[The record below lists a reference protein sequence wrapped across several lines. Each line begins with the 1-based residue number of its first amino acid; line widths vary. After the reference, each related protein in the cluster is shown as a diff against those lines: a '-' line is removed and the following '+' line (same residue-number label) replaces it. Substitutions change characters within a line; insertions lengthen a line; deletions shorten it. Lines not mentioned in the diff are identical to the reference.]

1 MQPNKSKFGWFRNNI
16 SLYLMLLIPVAYIL
30 IFHYYPMY
38 GAQIAFRDYRISRGI
53 LNSEWVGMKHF
64 VKFFTRNYKVWRII
78 GNTLGINLYQLA
90 AGFPL
95 PIVFALLLN
104 YLPGKNWRK
113 AVQTVTYAPYFISVV
128 VIAGMLLQFCS
139 TKNGLFNNI
148 IAALGGTR
156 TDIIGNPKN
165 FWSLYVWSGIWQSL
179 GYGSVIYFSALQ
191 SVDLPKVQLPLIRSI
206 PFLGEVL
213 SGHSVL
219 TYLAVL
225 VVILVAVLLYK
236 TKLGTYIRAVGE
248 SPQAIETAGFP
259 ARRIRFLALLI
270 SGAIAGMGGAFMSMA
285 YVSGFTKD
293 MVSGRGFIAL
303 AAEAMGRGRPLM
315 SSLAALLFGFTDSL
329 ANNLQVL
336 GLSSDLARMF
346 PYVIT
351 IIALS
356 IYAGRSSR
364 GRKMKRRR

>member
-1 MQPNKSKFGWFRNNI
+1 MRVQPNKSKFGWFRNNI

-30 IFHYYPMY
+30 IFRYYPMY
-38 GAQIAFRDYRISRGI
+38 SAQIAFRDYRISRGI

-113 AVQTVTYAPYFISVV
+113 VVQTVTYAPYFISVV

-191 SVDLPKVQLPLIRSI
+191 SVDPQLHEAAIMDGATLVKRIWHIDLPAILPTVIILLIMRCGQIVNVGYEKTLLLQNDLNLSASEVISTYTYKVG
-206 PFLGEVL
+206 LGGSTNQFSYATAIGLMTSVVNFVL
-213 SGHSVL
+213 
-219 TYLAVL
+219 
-225 VVILVAVLLYK
+225 LVAVNAFSK
-236 TKLGTYIRAVGE
+236 RV
-248 SPQAIETAGFP
+248 SET
-259 ARRIRFLALLI
+259 
-270 SGAIAGMGGAFMSMA
+270 
-285 YVSGFTKD
+285 
-293 MVSGRGFIAL
+293 
-303 AAEAMGRGRPLM
+303 
-315 SSLAALLFGFTDSL
+315 SLF
-329 ANNLQVL
+329 
-336 GLSSDLARMF
+336 
-346 PYVIT
+346 
-351 IIALS
+351 
-356 IYAGRSSR
+356 
-364 GRKMKRRR
+364 